1 LNKELI
7 INAAPLGVEIA
18 LLEDKKL
25 VELHHEK
32 TDASF
37 AVGDLY
43 LGKVKKLIPGLNAAF
58 VDVGFE
64 KDAFLHYTDLS
75 PYARSLLKFTQ
86 ISINDNSP
94 AGYDLNKP
102 EKFSMPPVLLEI
114 SGISFKEG
122 NSNILYSEQDEEGKV
137 FYLKPGDAKAQHTKF
152 GKNGDYEDIAICDDK
167 IIILKSDGSLYF
179 FSLSEIGKPD
189 ATNVK
194 EYKNILPAGEY
205 EGLFCDN
212 KTKQLYALCKSCK
225 DIDASKTGRG
235 YIISITSTGEPV
247 QNGSFNI
254 PVKEIAAMA
263 NEKKIK
269 VICTK
274 GTIIQ
279 LVGYDYIAQ
288 NIFYVFP

>member
-1 LNKELI
+1 MRNFFKYFIHTLFFI
-7 INAAPLGVEIA
+7 TAITACSQ
-18 LLEDKKL
+18 
-25 VELHHEK
+25 K
-32 TDASF
+32 TS
-37 AVGDLY
+37 
-43 LGKVKKLIPGLNAAF
+43 K
-58 VDVGFE
+58 
-64 KDAFLHYTDLS
+64 YT
-75 PYARSLLKFTQ
+75 
-86 ISINDNSP
+86 SP

-269 VICTK
+269 FYPSALALHPVNNQWYILSSVNK
-274 GTIIQ
+274 LLIITDSTWKIKEVHHLNPGIYTQ
-279 LVGYDYIAQ
+279 AEGIAFDRNANLYISNEGSKISNSNVLKMQ
-288 NIFYVFP
+288 YQVKQ